1 MKPYPPFPPTPT
13 QSQPQSHHL
22 SIMFTQ
28 VLEYVFTWLGR
39 KYLWHIPQREAE
51 YSADSLQPKEITFP
65 DLEKQAQQKNMMN
78 LETASESFK
87 HRFLDA
93 HRSSCLI

>member
-1 MKPYPPFPPTPT
+1 MYV
-13 QSQPQSHHL
+13 
-22 SIMFTQ
+22 Q
-28 VLEYVFTWLGR
+28 VMQYFFTWLGQ

-51 YSADSLQPKEITFP
+51 YTADSLQPKEITFP

-93 HRSSCLI
+93 HRSIAPFNSIQTTDAGFPDLIFLCV

>member
-1 MKPYPPFPPTPT
+1 
-13 QSQPQSHHL
+13 
-22 SIMFTQ
+22 MFTQ
-28 VLEYVFTWLGR
+28 VLEYLFTWLGR